1 MGNRGDH
8 MGVGKEHQ
16 RYEVEERESL
26 SKLAE
31 VMREDD
37 VADARAWAAR
47 LKTGGTLRDQSRAI
61 IIHHVG
67 RLAGQ
72 VDFLESEA
80 KALRKNATERDH
92 CLTLEVRRLKSTISI
107 LREETRNLRRYRT
120 DCQRTA

>member
-8 MGVGKEHQ
+8 MGVCREHQ

-37 VADARAWAAR
+37 VADAMAWAAR

-67 RLAGQ
+67 RL
-72 VDFLESEA
+72 LEAEA
-80 KALRKNATERDH
+80 RALRKNATERDA
-92 CLTLEVRRLKSTISI
+92 CLTLEVRRLKSTISM